1 MTFITTVK
9 NVGQAMF
16 KINCGEGSVA
26 KSSHKGNITNRIGL
40 LGKHREHCAYIPTL
54 QSPQYAAPG
63 LRQFRLDGETK
74 HLNPFR
80 ISESDAND
88 C

>member
-9 NVGQAMF
+9 IVGQAMF

-26 KSSHKGNITNRIGL
+26 KSRHKGNGTNHIPGL

-54 QSPQYAAPG
+54 QSLQYGP
-63 LRQFRLDGETK
+63 RQFRLDGETK

-80 ISESDAND
+80 MSESDAND

>member
-16 KINCGEGSVA
+16 KINCGEGSVT
-26 KSSHKGNITNRIGL
+26 KSSHKGNIINHIRL

-54 QSPQYAAPG
+54 QNLQYASLA

-74 HLNPFR
+74 RLNSFR
-80 ISESDAND
+80 LSESVAND

>member
-1 MTFITTVK
+1 MIYITTVK
-9 NVGQAMF
+9 NVGQAML
-16 KINCGEGSVA
+16 KINCGEENVA
-26 KSSHKGNITNRIGL
+26 KSSHKGNIINHIGL
-40 LGKHREHCAYIPTL
+40 LGKYREHCAYIPTL
-54 QSPQYAAPG
+54 QGLQYTALG